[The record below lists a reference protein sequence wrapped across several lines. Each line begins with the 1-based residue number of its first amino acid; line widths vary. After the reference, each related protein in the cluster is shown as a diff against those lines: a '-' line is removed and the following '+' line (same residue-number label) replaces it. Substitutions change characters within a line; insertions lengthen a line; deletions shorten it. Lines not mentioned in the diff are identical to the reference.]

1 MSENNGNTGFGA
13 GMLIGLLVGTA
24 VALLYAP
31 RSGRETRALLRTK
44 AEESRVKAD
53 ELIHEAKE
61 RARKI
66 IEDAKGEAK
75 ANTAG

>member
-61 RARKI
+61 RARRI